1 MQPGLQRFNFFINQ
15 LQVLLNKAKK
25 QKNPALWLYSNN
37 ARTPLFMLEALA
49 KLYSA
54 LHHKKRFDKLKAH
67 FKLLEDAIGAIDYYD
82 TVVKDFLKTKNIPK
96 PVIVYLHAH
105 TREKIE
111 QLNELLT
118 EKKWLDEN
126 NSRIAKIQQ
135 KLASVNWLDEAAEL
149 NAIQDFYGEEIYEII
164 EFIQQK
170 NYHFDNMEMDV
181 HELRRKLRWLS
192 IYPQALQ
199 GAIQF
204 TDNKQA
210 QPHLKKYL
218 TSQIIQSPYNRLPD
232 AGSQQ
237 YFLMLH
243 KKYFLSLSWMIAELG
258 TIKDSGLH
266 LIALKEALIQQTGA
280 SDAAAAKKASQLIGK
295 KQPSLQILLDKAEA
309 ITKIYFE
316 EHNLENLVSG
326 VRKAT

>member
-1 MQPGLQRFNFFINQ
+1 
-15 LQVLLNKAKK
+15 
-25 QKNPALWLYSNN
+25 
-37 ARTPLFMLEALA
+37 
-49 KLYSA
+49 
-54 LHHKKRFDKLKAH
+54 
-67 FKLLEDAIGAIDYYD
+67 
-82 TVVKDFLKTKNIPK
+82 
-96 PVIVYLHAH
+96 
-105 TREKIE
+105 
-111 QLNELLT
+111 
-118 EKKWLDEN
+118 
-126 NSRIAKIQQ
+126 
-135 KLASVNWLDEAAEL
+135 
-149 NAIQDFYGEEIYEII
+149 
-164 EFIQQK
+164 
-170 NYHFDNMEMDV
+170 
-181 HELRRKLRWLS
+181 
-192 IYPQALQ
+192 
-199 GAIQF
+199 
-204 TDNKQA
+204 
-210 QPHLKKYL
+210 KYL